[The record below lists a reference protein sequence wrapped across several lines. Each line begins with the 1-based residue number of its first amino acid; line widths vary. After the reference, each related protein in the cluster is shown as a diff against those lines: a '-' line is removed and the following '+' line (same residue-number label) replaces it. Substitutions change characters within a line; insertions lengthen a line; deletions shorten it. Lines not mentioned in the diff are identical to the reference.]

1 MVKALILLKKCY
13 VALTKL
19 VMHWLSVLV
28 LACQAKMTLCYNYPI
43 MTPPPR
49 NVFAA
54 LLPISSPF
62 CMPLRI
68 MMGLASGWEILL
80 SIVILVAF
88 CYIVAKIAIKVYS
101 NAILNYGTKMS
112 LHDLLSLYKEK

>member
-43 MTPPPR
+43 MTPPPPQR
-49 NVFAA
+49 FCGAFAD
-54 LLPISSPF
+54 F
-62 CMPLRI
+62 
-68 MMGLASGWEILL
+68 
-80 SIVILVAF
+80 F
-88 CYIVAKIAIKVYS
+88 
-101 NAILNYGTKMS
+101 AILHATTNYDGAS
-112 LHDLLSLYKEK
+112 FRLGDFAFNCDFGGVLLYCGQNRH

>member
-43 MTPPPR
+43 MTPPPPATFLR
-49 NVFAA
+49 RFCRFLRHFACHYE
-54 LLPISSPF
+54 L
-62 CMPLRI
+62 
-68 MMGLASGWEILL
+68 
-80 SIVILVAF
+80 
-88 CYIVAKIAIKVYS
+88 
-101 NAILNYGTKMS
+101 
-112 LHDLLSLYKEK
+112 

>member
-1 MVKALILLKKCY
+1 
-13 VALTKL
+13 
-19 VMHWLSVLV
+19 
-28 LACQAKMTLCYNYPI
+28 
-43 MTPPPR
+43 
-49 NVFAA
+49 
-54 LLPISSPF
+54 
-62 CMPLRI
+62 